1 MLVKSTP
8 IPLVFLTEPS
18 QDQRGNLGVPM
29 DVSSPITSD
38 EEYLSPLEEG
48 MDFSSYRGPEPR
60 KIVDTRFKEPPSFQ
74 VSENNKIFFKNTS
87 LSTYTY
93 TLISKQG
100 RFTFY
105 SRKDMI
111 AVIAISMWTCNPH
124 NPNNLKHDHSYSF
137 LETLRY
143 SYNFWKNLCA

>member
-74 VSENNKIFFKNTS
+74 VSDNNKIFFKNTS

-111 AVIAISMWTCNPH
+111 AVIAISM
-124 NPNNLKHDHSYSF
+124 
-137 LETLRY
+137 
-143 SYNFWKNLCA
+143 